1 MADHLAGYVPE
12 YIENEVEREPIVKLA
27 KMITD
32 RVPQKLGIKKITKY
46 DPEYWGLAAMC
57 TDEMAEACE
66 SRKRWIRWW
75 SLPKWI
81 ETIWKNCWSRWL

>member
-1 MADHLAGYVPE
+1 MADPLAGYIPE
-12 YIENEVEREPIVKLA
+12 YIEQEVEREPIVKLA

-57 TDEMAEACE
+57 TDEMAEIALKMGV
-66 SRKRWIRWW
+66 RK
-75 SLPKWI
+75 PK
-81 ETIWKNCWSRWL
+81 TCLLYTSSVGLNSTSG